1 MNTIIDKEGKAS
13 SDLYDIYTAKSRI
26 MRINFESAKN
36 LRCPLT
42 HPLFKE
48 TIREIINLDTPLEL
62 LAPLN
67 KLAHTLVAEYDAE
80 IKATIISK
88 IE

>member
-1 MNTIIDKEGKAS
+1 MSTTTDK
-13 SDLYDIYTAKSRI
+13 DLHEIYSCKSRT
-26 MRINFESAKN
+26 MRINFESAKK
-36 LRCPLT
+36 LQCPLT
-42 HPLFKE
+42 HPLFK
-48 TIREIINLDTPLEL
+48 TVIRDIINIDTPPEL

-88 IE
+88 A

>member
-1 MNTIIDKEGKAS
+1 MSTIIDKEGKANS
-13 SDLYDIYTAKSRI
+13 NLYDIYTTKART
-26 MRINFESAKN
+26 MRINFESAKK
-36 LRCPLT
+36 LQCPLT
-42 HPLFKE
+42 HPLFKIV
-48 TIREIINLDTPLEL
+48 IRDIINIDTPPQL

-88 IE
+88 A

>member
-1 MNTIIDKEGKAS
+1 MSITIDKDLHEIYSRKAR
-13 SDLYDIYTAKSRI
+13 T
-26 MRINFESAKN
+26 MRHNFESAKK
-36 LRCPLT
+36 LKCPLT

-48 TIREIINLDTPLEL
+48 TIREIINLDTPKEL
-62 LAPLN
+62 LPALN

-88 IE
+88 G

>member
-1 MNTIIDKEGKAS
+1 MNTTIEKDGKAS
-13 SDLYDIYTAKSRI
+13 SDLYDIYTNKSRI
-26 MRINFESAKN
+26 MRHNFESAKK
-36 LRCPLT
+36 LKCPLS

-48 TIREIINLDTPLEL
+48 TIREIINLDTPKEL
-62 LAPLN
+62 LPLLN

-88 IE
+88 A